1 MGIKNSI
8 PRLDAVDKVT
18 GAAKYTED
26 LIPINALVGKTLHS
40 TIANGTVRAID
51 VDEAWKIPGVV
62 DILTCFD
69 VPDWEYATC
78 GHLACLLGRCSEFDN
93 RPGSSNCS
101 GSPSPV
107 SRPKLSLSS
116 FDEQDS
122 RCAGQSG
129 MRCPVPAGGTSPPAL
144 WGRTPH
150 PTGRAGTARIG
161 QVRPFPVPR
170 RLG

>member
-1 MGIKNSI
+1 MASG
-8 PRLDAVDKVT
+8 LT
-18 GAAKYTED
+18 G
-26 LIPINALVGKTLHS
+26 
-40 TIANGTVRAID
+40 
-51 VDEAWKIPGVV
+51 
-62 DILTCFD
+62 
-69 VPDWEYATC
+69 

-129 MRCPVPAGGTSPPAL
+129 MRCPVSAGGTSPPAL

-170 RLG
+170 RLGRAGARHHKSSPSWYPATSFGDILKRLFQRPELAGQAEQSIIGQQVLLRSTFIPLHWSARTPPG